1 MKVTH
6 PFFHVTICKDLEM
19 KFDCKNKKKKKK
31 KKETKKKEKKKLTSI
46 VCLSDCV
53 EFFLSGSIP

>member
-31 KKETKKKEKKKLTSI
+31 RNKEKRKKKNSPL
-46 VCLSDCV
+46 
-53 EFFLSGSIP
+53 

>member
-6 PFFHVTICKDLEM
+6 PFFHVTICKDLGM
-19 KFDCKNKKKKKK
+19 KFLETKKKKKK
-31 KKETKKKEKKKLTSI
+31 KITSI
-46 VCLSDCV
+46 ICLSDCV